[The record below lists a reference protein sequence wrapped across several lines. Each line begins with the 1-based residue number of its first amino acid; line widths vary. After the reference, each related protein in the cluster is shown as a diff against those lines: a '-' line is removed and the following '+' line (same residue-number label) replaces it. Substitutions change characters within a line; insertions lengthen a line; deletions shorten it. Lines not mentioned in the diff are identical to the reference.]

1 VQAYSIP
8 TAEMLPS
15 QQPHPSPPSII
26 AVSSDGS
33 VLLSASSTPP
43 TIYLQDRRWGGSA
56 PVNFHP
62 MDAHTPVSCAAFQ
75 ACDDTLEA
83 SNANF
88 LLGFQDG
95 RIVLYRLLL
104 PAPPGQRRNSQSHH
118 IPTYHLQPVR
128 TGIMRRLHKPTMGG
142 VAAAEFVPGY
152 KSRVVTI
159 RHDGRCRLVDFEGGG
174 KVLRT

>member
-1 VQAYSIP
+1 
-8 TAEMLPS
+8 MLPS

-26 AVSSDGS
+26 AISSDGS
-33 VLLSASSTPP
+33 ILLSASSTPP

-62 MDAHTPVSCAAFQ
+62 TDAHTPVSCAAFQ
-75 ACDDTLEA
+75 TFDDTAEP
-83 SNANF
+83 SYANF

-95 RIVLYRLLL
+95 RIVIYRLLL
-104 PAPPGQRRNSQSHH
+104 PAPPAFRKDSESHH
-118 IPTYHLQPVR
+118 IPNYHLQPVR
-128 TGIMRRLHKPTMGG
+128 IGIVKRLHKPTIGG

-152 KSRVVTI
+152 KSRIVSI
-159 RHDGRCRLVDFEGGG
+159 SHDGRCRLVDFEGGG